1 MRLLLELW
9 SICGDRLADAVRWT
23 EAERLS
29 GLYGKAFRKSKRRSV
44 VTGNTAPTGVSSGG
58 AAGAG
63 GVAGAAGGGALERAP
78 RRLRADAQRNIDSL
92 LEAAKAVFATS
103 GVDAPAKEIADLA
116 GVGVGTLYRHFPQRS
131 DLVKAV
137 FQRGVDACADAA
149 PALAAAHEPGV
160 ALARWLLRYTE
171 FVATKRGL
179 ATALHS
185 GDPAFDA
192 LPGYFM
198 QRLGPVLG
206 SLLDAATASG
216 EIRAD
221 ISPEDLL
228 HAVANLCQPVAD
240 DGAAYS
246 QRMVAL
252 LIDGLRYGADLQ
264 RS

>member
-1 MRLLLELW
+1 M
-9 SICGDRLADAVRWT
+9 
-23 EAERLS
+23 
-29 GLYGKAFRKSKRRSV
+29 
-44 VTGNTAPTGVSSGG
+44 TGNTAPTGVSSGG

-92 LEAAKAVFATS
+92 LEAAKAVFGTS

-149 PALAAAHEPGV
+149 PALSAALEPGA
-160 ALARWLLRYTE
+160 ALASWLERYIE

-198 QRLGPVLG
+198 QRLGPALGVL
-206 SLLDAATASG
+206 LEAATASG
-216 EIRAD
+216 EIRAG